1 MTVAPQRVRIA
12 ALADLHVDAT
22 SASLRPLFEHIA
34 ERADVLL
41 LCGDLTDYGLADEAR
56 ILAADLAEIELPVL
70 AVLGNH
76 DYEADQQEEIAK
88 VLTEAGVKML
98 DGACHVEHGVGFA
111 GVKGF
116 GGGFAMRT
124 LEPWGERVIKQFV
137 QEALDEA
144 LKLERALSRLV
155 AVPKIAILHYA
166 PVVGTLE
173 GEPPEL
179 FAFLGSGRLEEPL
192 NRYQVKA
199 AFHGHAHR
207 GALASET
214 REGIPVY
221 NVALPL
227 LRHHLGHAPPVRFF
241 ELPVETNG
249 AVETSCAN
257 QPASAA
263 S

>member
-1 MTVAPQRVRIA
+1 
-12 ALADLHVDAT
+12 
-22 SASLRPLFEHIA
+22 
-34 ERADVLL
+34 
-41 LCGDLTDYGLADEAR
+41 
-56 ILAADLAEIELPVL
+56 VL

-76 DYEADQQEEIAK
+76 DYEADQQDEIAA
-88 VLTEAGVKML
+88 VLTDAGVKML
-98 DGACHVEHGVGFA
+98 DGACHVTHGVGFA

-137 QEALDEA
+137 QEALDET

-155 AVPKIAILHYA
+155 AVPKIAVLHYA
-166 PVVGTLE
+166 PIIATLE

-199 AFHGHAHR
+199 VFHGHAHR
-207 GALASET
+207 GSLAGQT

-221 NVALPL
+221 NVSLPL
-227 LRHHLGHAPPVRFF
+227 LRQHLGQSPPVRFF
-241 ELPVETNG
+241 ELPVETSNG
-249 AVETSCAN
+249 
-257 QPASAA
+257 QPQPSSQQTALAA
-263 S
+263 G